1 MLQQKCSE
9 FRIDYPYL
17 QKDNLLNSSRDLLVA
32 FGSLKKGMNK
42 EKNEKVKKGRE
53 RHTTRERKK

>member
-32 FGSLKKGMNK
+32 FVSLRTK
-42 EKNEKVKKGRE
+42 ERKREKGRE
-53 RHTTRERKK
+53 RHTTGERKK

>member
-17 QKDNLLNSSRDLLVA
+17 QKDNLLISSKDLLGA
-32 FGSLKKGMNK
+32 FVSL
-42 EKNEKVKKGRE
+42 
-53 RHTTRERKK
+53 RKKEWQREERQREAYNEREEK